1 MAKSRKFS
9 VRLLKREKTFED
21 ARKDLSNLN
30 LISQDEVFSVYL
42 ASTNSNPPWW
52 KNFLEIEDS
61 LFNQSNSA
69 ILTIKVEERIF
80 VYTFGFAHNQLKQ
93 ECFEEN
99 FGFLVT
105 INSIDGE
112 KLKSIDAYSPSSNT
126 KQKRVVSSI
135 LSNIYEYDFDN
146 SQDLVQKLSG
156 VIKDEYKEFFSNP
169 TGADSLSIHSKA
181 TKEELKDTS
190 KKLLERFE
198 SDDYKSDPYL
208 KNINKIKRANNEQI
222 KLLNDTLISKLNDKK
237 FADIYMAD
245 LEILEQSDFYSYKF
259 KNKEFS
265 NLSIDNFDL
274 EDNLTLDKLNSLKIS
289 VLKSGDDPHP
299 IQWSLYKCLVFD
311 LKNIFLSKG
320 SVYVVEQDFLTEV
333 EEFNGNYMIENFLPT
348 AKPDEKEG
356 AYNQRICDQI
366 DLFLLDKK
374 CPNIEGH
381 SKVEICDIYRKSKKS
396 FIHVKK
402 SESSSSLSHLW
413 NQGVISE
420 QLANSK
426 NQKYLDKFKEEVR
439 SDLPET
445 REIYYGIIKKQKCL
459 PIFSKIS
466 LYNAIKTLKGMGK
479 NDSEIKYFYIDI
491 KDE

>member
-21 ARKDLSNLN
+21 ACKDFSNLSI
-30 LISQDEVFSVYL
+30 LSQDEVFSVYFG
-42 ASTNSNPPWW
+42 STNINPPWW
-52 KNFLEIEDS
+52 KNFLEIEEK

-80 VYTFGFAHNQLKQ
+80 VYTFGFAHSLLKLDY
-93 ECFEEN
+93 FEEN

-112 KLKSIDAYSPSSNT
+112 KLKSIDAYSPASNT

-135 LSNIYEYDFDN
+135 LSNIYEYDFDD
-146 SQDLVQKLSG
+146 SQDLIQKLSG
-156 VIKDEYKEFFSNP
+156 VIKDEYKDFFSNP
-169 TGADSLSIHSKA
+169 TGADSLSIHSKSS
-181 TKEELKDTS
+181 KEDLKDVS

-198 SDDYKSDPYL
+198 SNDYKSDPYL
-208 KNINKIKRANNEQI
+208 KNINRIKRANNEQI
-222 KLLNDTLISKLNDKK
+222 KRLNDTLISKLSTKD
-237 FADIYMAD
+237 FSDIYMAD

-265 NLSIDNFDL
+265 NLSINNFDL
-274 EDNLTLDKLNSLKIS
+274 ENDLTLHKLKSLKIS
-289 VLKSGDDPHP
+289 VLKSEDDPHP

-311 LKNIFLSKG
+311 LENIFLSKG

-333 EEFNGNYMIENFLPT
+333 EEFNRNYKIENFLPT
-348 AKPDEKEG
+348 AKSSEKESD
-356 AYNQRICDQI
+356 YNQRICDQD

-381 SKVEICDIYRKSKKS
+381 SKVEICDVYRKSNKS

-413 NQGVISE
+413 NQGIISE

-426 NQKYLDKFKEEVR
+426 NQKYLDKFKEEVG

-445 REIYYGIIKKQKCL
+445 RGIYYGIIKKQKYL

-466 LYNAIKTLKGMGK
+466 LYNAIKTLKGLGK

>member
-21 ARKDLSNLN
+21 AHKDLSILN
-30 LISQDEVFSVYL
+30 LVSKDEVFSVYL
-42 ASTNSNPPWW
+42 VSTNSNPPWW

-135 LSNIYEYDFDN
+135 LSNIYEYDFDD

-198 SDDYKSDPYL
+198 SDDYKNDPYL

-222 KLLNDTLISKLNDKK
+222 KLLNDTLISKLNNED
-237 FADIYMAD
+237 FDDIYMAD
-245 LEILEQSDFYSYKF
+245 LEILEQTDFYSYKF
-259 KNKEFS
+259 KNKEFLD
-265 NLSIDNFDL
+265 LSIKNFDVGK
-274 EDNLTLDKLNSLKIS
+274 DLTLDKLKSLKIS
-289 VLKSGDDPHP
+289 ILKSEDDKNPT
-299 IQWSLYKCLVFD
+299 QWSLYKCLVFD
-311 LKNIFLSKG
+311 ISNIFLSKG
-320 SVYVVEQDFLTEV
+320 KIYEVKQDFLNEV
-333 EEFNGNYMIENFLPT
+333 NTFIDGYKTQNVLPN
-348 AKPDEKEG
+348 AKPNEKEG
-356 AYNQRICDQI
+356 VYNQRICDQI

-381 SKVEICDIYRKSKKS
+381 SKVEICDIYKKSNNS

-413 NQGVISE
+413 NQGIISE
-420 QLANSK
+420 QIANSE
-426 NQKYLDKFKEEVR
+426 NPNYLEKFRQEVGSELSGNR
-439 SDLPET
+439 NI
-445 REIYYGIIKKQKCL
+445 RYGIIKKEKSL

-466 LYNAIKTLKGMGK
+466 LYNAIKTLKSMGK
-479 NDSEIKYFYIDI
+479 NDNEIKYFFIDI
-491 KDE
+491 EDE